1 MTGHAAPS
9 AKDAILLMASGLS
22 VKFGGLLALNALD
35 IEVRRGEV
43 LGLIGPNGSGK
54 TTFFNVI
61 SGIYSASSGN
71 VVLDGQ
77 DTTTLRPQQIAAH
90 GLARTFQRS
99 RLCLSLFVF
108 DTLMLGAVRRHNSGL
123 WYNLVRRG
131 QLAADIRSAAKEAR
145 ELLAIFN
152 PQLADKLWQPA
163 ISLGMIDRR
172 RLEICRAL
180 IGRPKLVLLDEPSAG
195 MTHDETNQLMS
206 EILEVRRSLGD
217 LTIVMVEHEMGLIER
232 ATDRCVV
239 LNYGKKICEGKYS
252 QVAADPLVREAY
264 LGKS

>member
-1 MTGHAAPS
+1 MIEPDAMHANGPT
-9 AKDAILLMASGLS
+9 LLTATGLS
-22 VKFGGLLALNALD
+22 VKFGGLLALNALNID
-35 IEVRRGEV
+35 VRPGEV

-61 SGIYSASSGN
+61 SGIYSASTGK
-71 VVLDGQ
+71 VFLDGE
-77 DTTTLRPQQIAAH
+77 DITTLKPQQIAAH

-99 RLCLSLFVF
+99 RLCLSLSVF
-108 DTLMLGAVRRHNSGL
+108 DNLMLGAVRRVNSGL
-123 WYNLVRRG
+123 WYNLIQRG
-131 QLAADIRSAAKEAR
+131 RLAADIRRAASDAR
-145 ELLAIFN
+145 DLLAIFN

-206 EILEVRRSLGD
+206 EILQVRGRLGN

-239 LNYGKKICEGKYS
+239 LNYGRKICEGRYAE
-252 QVAADPLVREAY
+252 VAADPMVREAY
-264 LGKS
+264 LGKA